1 MKVMKGLL
9 KKNQVIIYVIALM
22 LVVAGYLNYTTNVDE
37 KLSVQTALEM
47 EGDDMQIADIG
58 DATLVSSNDVTINN
72 TEENKIEENNNSSN
86 NTNSVETNSANTVDD
101 NQTNANKNTEVSENS
116 STENVETSSD
126 VNSSE
131 YFTKSKLE
139 RNTMYSQ
146 MIETYENIL
155 NSNTTLET
163 QKQSATEEIKKINDL
178 KNSIMICENLISTK
192 GFTNNIIFVNGDS
205 VSAIIGVA
213 ELKQEEVAQIQ
224 NIIAREL
231 KTEIENIHISTK

>member
-86 NTNSVETNSANTVDD
+86 NTNSVETNSTNTVDD

-116 STENVETSSD
+116 SMENVETSSD
-126 VNSSE
+126 VNSNE

-205 VSAIIGVA
+205 VTAIIGVA